1 MNGLDSIERNGNF
14 FLLKNSSGHHQL
26 ILLDIDL
33 KVAECKQ
40 CACKGDQPCKNHKN
54 ENSRYD
60 DHAIRL
66 SRDEAE
72 GLLIEPGVAQDALDL
87 RKKGGDQ
94 RKCDTRTARSRR
106 GSR

>member
-1 MNGLDSIERNGNF
+1 MPCLDEWHEYERPGSLFVPVTGAFKVNRSVAQGLANNSLCNMNGLDSIERNGNF

-54 ENSRYD
+54 EN
-60 DHAIRL
+60 
-66 SRDEAE
+66 RD
-72 GLLIEPGVAQDALDL
+72 
-87 RKKGGDQ
+87 RK
-94 RKCDTRTARSRR
+94 SVV
-106 GSR
+106 